1 MTDNEELFELLC
13 REPVRDVEDH
23 KVFVLP
29 PPDWRI
35 AKAAV
40 YEGFM
45 RVIPSPDPLDEKFV
59 MIVELTIAGELA
71 LERLKDI
78 QRSS

>member
-13 REPVRDVEDH
+13 REPVRDVKDR
-23 KVFVLP
+23 KVSRLP
-29 PPDWRI
+29 AADWRI

-45 RVIPSPDPLDEKFV
+45 RVISSPDHLDAKPV